1 MKVILELESQQFETL
16 KKILEEVIETV
27 MTKHMRKHHAVRPS

>member
-1 MKVILELESQQFETL
+1 MKVILELESQQFEKL
-16 KKILEEVIETV
+16 KQILEEVIEAI